1 MALLTKQERRN
12 LDADERRALRAERRA
27 ERPKKGI
34 KININWDGLLEK
46 AQGMM
51 LDLIADDVPGPEKM
65 DEVLQMLADEA
76 DDFLTWNNLGVVLME
91 RGKTAEAVQIFRK
104 AYAMDDGESTLIR
117 DNLRLALAKSEN
129 SDSVPTNDNQYK
141 LVRRGSSDF
150 LIRTA
155 L

>member
-34 KININWDGLLEK
+34 KININWDGLLQK

-76 DDFLTWNNLGVVLME
+76 DDFLTWNNLGVVGL
-91 RGKTAEAVQIFRK
+91 ALEAVDGPIIAAIFGGIVKPQMQKLYDEMVKDGRIK
-104 AYAMDDGESTLIR
+104 AQE
-117 DNLRLALAKSEN
+117 
-129 SDSVPTNDNQYK
+129 
-141 LVRRGSSDF
+141 
-150 LIRTA
+150 
-155 L
+155 

>member
-1 MALLTKQERRN
+1 MSLLTKQERRN
-12 LDADERRALRAERRA
+12 LNADQRRALRAERRA

-76 DDFLTWNNLGVVLME
+76 DDFLTWNNLGVVGL
-91 RGKTAEAVQIFRK
+91 ALEAVDGPIIAAIFGGIVK
-104 AYAMDDGESTLIR
+104 PQMQKLYDEMVADGRIQAQE
-117 DNLRLALAKSEN
+117 
-129 SDSVPTNDNQYK
+129 
-141 LVRRGSSDF
+141 
-150 LIRTA
+150 
-155 L
+155 

>member
-12 LDADERRALRAERRA
+12 LNADQRRALRAERRA

-76 DDFLTWNNLGVVLME
+76 DDFLTWNNLGVVGL
-91 RGKTAEAVQIFRK
+91 ALEAVDGPIIAAIFGGIVK
-104 AYAMDDGESTLIR
+104 PQMQKLYDEMVADGRIQAQE
-117 DNLRLALAKSEN
+117 
-129 SDSVPTNDNQYK
+129 
-141 LVRRGSSDF
+141 
-150 LIRTA
+150 
-155 L
+155 

>member
-76 DDFLTWNNLGVVLME
+76 DDFLTWNNLGVVGL
-91 RGKTAEAVQIFRK
+91 ALEAVDGPIIAAIFGGIVK
-104 AYAMDDGESTLIR
+104 PQMQKLYDEMVADGRIQAQE
-117 DNLRLALAKSEN
+117 
-129 SDSVPTNDNQYK
+129 
-141 LVRRGSSDF
+141 
-150 LIRTA
+150 
-155 L
+155 

>member
-27 ERPKKGI
+27 DRPKKGI

-76 DDFLTWNNLGVVLME
+76 DDFLTWNNLGVVGL
-91 RGKTAEAVQIFRK
+91 ALEAVDGPIIAAIFGGIVKPQMQKLYDEMVKDGRIK
-104 AYAMDDGESTLIR
+104 AQE
-117 DNLRLALAKSEN
+117 
-129 SDSVPTNDNQYK
+129 
-141 LVRRGSSDF
+141 
-150 LIRTA
+150 
-155 L
+155 